1 VPIVSDGGGDKVREI
16 EASGCIVLACR
27 SCKERTLLLGATHD
41 WYRKGRTTF
50 VCGGCGR
57 EMTLADRVGEV
68 ALEDAA
74 GLAPGPL

>member
-1 VPIVSDGGGDKVREI
+1 VREI

-27 SCKERTLLLGATHD
+27 SCKERTALLGATHD

-57 EMTLADRVGEV
+57 GMTLADRVVGEV
-68 ALEDAA
+68 APEDAA
-74 GLAPGPL
+74 GLTPGPR